1 VVVDTTVE
9 NGGCVL
15 SNTGR
20 DESLSTRVVLDEVG
34 NIVDNTSNSDE
45 SAAVLGFGL
54 VIIPVDDR
62 QLLER
67 NTPVES
73 LSLLVEL
80 LLQLLETALLNLVL
94 LKLLQVVGES
104 ELLPDPDSPLGGVV
118 LMPFNSIAVV

>member
-1 VVVDTTVE
+1 MVVDTTVE

-20 DESLSTRVVLDEVG
+20 DESLSTRVILDEVG

>member
-1 VVVDTTVE
+1 MVVDTTVE

-73 LSLLVEL
+73 LSLLVKL

>member
-1 VVVDTTVE
+1 MVIDTTVE

-67 NTPVES
+67 DTPVKS

-94 LKLLQVVGES
+94 LELLQVVGES

-118 LMPFNSIAVV
+118 LMPFDSIAVI

>member
-1 VVVDTTVE
+1 MVVDTTVE